1 MVSTI
6 NGDMDESELVK
17 REGMNETDEVTT
29 FWVEYRVHSS
39 KCTFLVGPGPAIC
52 NCAGDGDP
60 VHRSVHAI
68 VKHGNVIGSLLGR
81 L

>member
-1 MVSTI
+1 MVTTI

-17 REGMNETDEVTT
+17 LEVMNESKEVITC
-29 FWVEYRVHSS
+29 WVEYRVHSS

-52 NCAGDGDP
+52 NCAGYGEP

-68 VKHGNVIGSLLGR
+68 VKHGNAIGSLLGR